1 MNLTVSS
8 IMQTALHS
16 IAMDDSLTRVREIL
30 DLHGLSSLP
39 VLDTD
44 GMPLG
49 IVTRYDLAQHELR
62 GKSLGSTKVWEI
74 CSYKPIAVRPS
85 ALLSEAAEVM
95 LQHHIHHIL
104 VMEGNA
110 LRGIVSSLD
119 FLKLFLAPAHT

>member
-1 MNLTVSS
+1 MDPTVSS

-16 IAMDDSLTRVREIL
+16 ISMDDSLTRVRSIL
-30 DLHGLSSLP
+30 DLHRLSSLP

-44 GMPLG
+44 GTPLG

-62 GKSLGSTKVWEI
+62 GKSLDSTKVWEI

-85 ALLSEAAEVM
+85 TSLSEAAEVM
-95 LQHHIHHIL
+95 LQHHIHHVL
-104 VMEGNA
+104 VMEESS

-119 FLKLFLAPAHT
+119 FLRLFLASPRT